1 MADELEQ
8 ASTSYLTSVLR
19 GTSRKHDGTD
29 DDEEDVEASEED
41 AAAPDDAEAIITH
54 STLVLFK
61 DTTAYSIDCPSLSQ
75 QPLRPLT

>member
-29 DDEEDVEASEED
+29 DDDDEEDVEAADED

-54 STLVLFK
+54 STLELFK
-61 DTTAYSIDCPSLSQ
+61 DTTQLRIRSTVPLSLSS
-75 QPLRPLT
+75 L